1 MRKGRVVTKDLSLE
15 NLYLD
20 GNNISNKKINSNFVV
35 DTLINKSAS
44 LKGDLNIK
52 LDNIDILS
60 DLKAKGNISISNLDL
75 KILAPYMERSPYK
88 LDGTINYS
96 SFLDYSRGD
105 ITSKGSFSASDLY
118 IKDPGSMEIS
128 VDNIRS
134 KINFRLKKEEITLK
148 TIDKFSDEHIIPNII
163 RMDTE
168 GYEIEIFRGA
178 ERTLK
183 NPILKHLFIEL
194 HPTLRT
200 HEEMIELLKTLQTA
214 GFEIT
219 HVILKDRIDDIVR
232 TDISIYDLIENPKY
246 LEYSLETFFSRK

>member
-1 MRKGRVVTKDLSLE
+1 MR
-15 NLYLD
+15 
-20 GNNISNKKINSNFVV
+20 
-35 DTLINKSAS
+35 
-44 LKGDLNIK
+44 
-52 LDNIDILS
+52 
-60 DLKAKGNISISNLDL
+60 SNLCGLLPRTDC
-75 KILAPYMERSPYK
+75 
-88 LDGTINYS
+88 
-96 SFLDYSRGD
+96 DYTG
-105 ITSKGSFSASDLY
+105 
-118 IKDPGSMEIS
+118 
-128 VDNIRS
+128 
-134 KINFRLKKEEITLK
+134 KKEEITLK
-148 TIDKFSDEHIIPNII
+148 TIDQFSDEHIIPNII

-246 LEYSLETFFSRK
+246 LEYSLSYNQNNLPSIIGRPIPLIFNKKESLVL